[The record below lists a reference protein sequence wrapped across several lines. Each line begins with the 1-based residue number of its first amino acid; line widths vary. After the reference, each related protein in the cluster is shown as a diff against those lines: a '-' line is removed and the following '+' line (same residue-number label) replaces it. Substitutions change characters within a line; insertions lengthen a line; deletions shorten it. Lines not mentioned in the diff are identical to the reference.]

1 MDGDLKTPPLCTGF
15 PPVCMEMAKDES
27 NTSGIYS
34 WKVGVAKLHFLLLSH
49 DQKPFFT
56 FMCFF
61 FPLYRLSF
69 PWNYGGLTFQE
80 RRKFYPERV
89 AVLEKEI
96 GSRFFFPQ
104 MLKRFLCVTPAGI
117 GQNFQNE
124 VSVQRS
130 ILPEFVA
137 YQFIT

>member
-61 FPLYRLSF
+61 FSTLSSFLPMELWRANF
-69 PWNYGGLTFQE
+69 PG
-80 RRKFYPERV
+80 
-89 AVLEKEI
+89 KE
-96 GSRFFFPQ
+96 
-104 MLKRFLCVTPAGI
+104 
-117 GQNFQNE
+117 E
-124 VSVQRS
+124 
-130 ILPEFVA
+130 ILPGKSSSTGERNW
-137 YQFIT
+137 Q